1 MSDRRE
7 ISNNADHIVWI
18 DMEMTGLDIEK
29 DHILEIACIVT
40 DKTLKVISEELN
52 IIIHQSS
59 TILDNMNAWSKKQ
72 HKISGLTEKSYLS
85 TISLKDAEKMV
96 LNFLQEYIP
105 KGVCP
110 LAGNSVYMD
119 RFFLYKYMPL
129 VNDYLHYR
137 IIDVSTIKEIVRRW
151 NPSVYKSV
159 PKKELNHRALD
170 DIKESIKELAHYQ
183 KYIFELKSDIGSS
196 GSQTPSPSGDCV
208 KYLDSNSPTDACL
221 TSGV

>member
-1 MSDRRE
+1 MSNRE
-7 ISNNADHIVWI
+7 ISNNVDHIVWI

-40 DKTLKVISEELN
+40 DNTLKIVSEELN

-72 HKISGLTEKSYLS
+72 HNISGLTEKSYLS
-85 TISLKDAEKMV
+85 TISLKDAEKML

-137 IIDVSTIKEIVRRW
+137 IIDVSTIKEIVSILYNFLEQQLVVVVALRR
-151 NPSVYKSV
+151 
-159 PKKELNHRALD
+159 HH
-170 DIKESIKELAHYQ
+170 LAA
-183 KYIFELKSDIGSS
+183 I
-196 GSQTPSPSGDCV
+196 
-208 KYLDSNSPTDACL
+208 A
-221 TSGV
+221 

>member
-1 MSDRRE
+1 MSDRI

-40 DKTLKVISEELN
+40 DKTLKIISKELN
-52 IIIHQSS
+52 IIIHQSNI
-59 TILDNMNAWSKKQ
+59 ILDNMNAWSLRQ
-72 HKISGLTEKSYLS
+72 HRISGLTEKSRSS
-85 TISLKDAEKMV
+85 TISLEDAEKMV

-105 KGVCP
+105 KGVCQ

-151 NPSVYKSV
+151 NPSVYKSI
-159 PKKELNHRALD
+159 PTKEFKHRAID
-170 DIKESIKELAHYQ
+170 DIKESITELVYYQ
-183 KYIFELKSDIGSS
+183 KHIFGL
-196 GSQTPSPSGDCV
+196 Q
-208 KYLDSNSPTDACL
+208 
-221 TSGV
+221 